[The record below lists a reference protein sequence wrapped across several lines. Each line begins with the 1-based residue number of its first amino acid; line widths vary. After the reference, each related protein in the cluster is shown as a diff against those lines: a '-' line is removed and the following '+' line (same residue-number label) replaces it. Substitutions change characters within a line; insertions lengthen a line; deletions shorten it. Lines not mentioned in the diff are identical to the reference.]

1 MEARIW
7 RNGEPCVVVIA
18 PLKNNLAVFKQLNIN
33 LLFNPE
39 IPLLPIYPRGMKT
52 RPHKNMHTN
61 IHSSIIHDGQKVEIT
76 QVPIN

>member
-1 MEARIW
+1 MVARIW
-7 RNGEPCVVVIA
+7 KNGEPCAVVIA

-52 RPHKNMHTN
+52 YAHTEYTTSMVSWSLKDLLN
-61 IHSSIIHDGQKVEIT
+61 ILS
-76 QVPIN
+76 